1 MRTGLRQTKNSFSEV
16 TAEDGKGVRAE
27 GQLRRT
33 PGQPP
38 GAGWGGGAG
47 TFPGAG
53 TAPLDG
59 SGGHR
64 MTCPS
69 GLIASHP

>member
-16 TAEDGKGVRAE
+16 TAEDGKGVRAA

-38 GAGWGGGAG
+38 GAGWGGARAPFQGQG
-47 TFPGAG
+47 RPPW
-53 TAPLDG
+53 TAAAVTG
-59 SGGHR
+59 
-64 MTCPS
+64 
-69 GLIASHP
+69 